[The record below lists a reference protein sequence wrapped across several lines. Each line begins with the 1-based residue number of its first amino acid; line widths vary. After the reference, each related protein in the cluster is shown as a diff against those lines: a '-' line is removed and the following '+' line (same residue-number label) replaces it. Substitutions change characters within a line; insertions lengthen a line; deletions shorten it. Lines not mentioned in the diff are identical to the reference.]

1 MSVVLDDLISNSE
14 KAGASLIEIEMTN
27 PSKEELR
34 ILFSDDGKGVAEKFL
49 EDEKS
54 KNKIF
59 ELGITTTNGGSGIGL
74 NSVREGLKSMN
85 GTIKLIGNNVK
96 LKGACFEIIIK

>member
-34 ILFSDDGKGVAEKFL
+34 ILFSDDERCSGKIL
-49 EDEKS
+49 
-54 KNKIF
+54 
-59 ELGITTTNGGSGIGL
+59 
-74 NSVREGLKSMN
+74 RR
-85 GTIKLIGNNVK
+85 
-96 LKGACFEIIIK
+96 